1 LTATLR
7 LTGMAHGGAAPGR
20 YEGRLLFVPYAIP
33 GETVRV
39 EIVEA
44 HERWARARLLEVVE
58 ASPDRVAD
66 PPCPHFGPA
75 GCGGCQWQ
83 HIAYPAQLTY
93 KREVVCDQLARI
105 GKIVDPPVR
114 AVMPSPMPWGYRNQ
128 VQLRPTG
135 EGTLGFVRAS
145 SAGVIAI
152 RTCPIMHPLLA
163 ELFEQ
168 LDLDFA
174 DLARLTLRA
183 GVATGDQ
190 MALLETLEDEPPEIA
205 VDLPLSVNFLLSDGT
220 PVTLVGNP
228 WIAEAVAGRFWRISA
243 PSFFQVNR
251 DMAERLV
258 QVVRDFAAPRDTETL
273 LDLYA
278 GVGLFGLTL
287 APLAGRAY
295 LVEENPHAVADALEN
310 AAGQENVTLL
320 EGPVEEALAD
330 WAEPVDIVVLDPPRG
345 GCTPD
350 VLAALARLS
359 PARIVYVSCDPAT
372 LARDLRRLLEG
383 PFRLLEV
390 QPLDMFP
397 QTYHIECVA
406 LLRFDDFP

>member
-7 LTGMAHGGAAPGR
+7 LTGMAHGGTALGR
-20 YEGRLLFVPYAIP
+20 YEGRVLFVPYAIP

-44 HERWARARLLEVVE
+44 HDRWARARLLEIIE
-58 ASPDRVAD
+58 PSPDRIAD
-66 PPCPHFGPA
+66 PPCPHFGPSR
-75 GCGGCQWQ
+75 CGGCQWQ
-83 HIAYPAQLTY
+83 HIAYPAQLTF
-93 KREVVCDQLARI
+93 KQEVVRDQLQRI
-105 GKIVDPPVR
+105 GKIADPPVCD
-114 AVMPSPMPWGYRNQ
+114 VIPSPSPLGYRNQ
-128 VQLRPTG
+128 VQLRPASDG
-135 EGTLGFVRAS
+135 VLGFVRADN
-145 SAGVIAI
+145 AGVQPI

-168 LDLDFA
+168 LDLDFP

-183 GVATGDQ
+183 GAATGDA
-190 MALLETLEDEPPEIA
+190 MAILETVEDEPPEIA

-220 PVTLVGNP
+220 PVTLVGNS
-228 WIAEAVAGRFWRISA
+228 WIAEEVAGRLWRVSA
-243 PSFFQVNR
+243 PSFFQVNTE
-251 DMAERLV
+251 MAERLV
-258 QVVRDFAAPRDTETL
+258 QVVRDYAAPRDTETL

-278 GVGLFGLTL
+278 GAGLFGLSL
-287 APLAGRAY
+287 ASHVAQVY
-295 LVEENPHAVADALEN
+295 LVEENPYAVADALEN

-320 EGPVEEALAD
+320 EGPVEEALAEWD
-330 WAEPVDIVVLDPPRG
+330 ESVDIVVLDPPRG
-345 GCTPD
+345 GCAPD
-350 VLAALARLS
+350 VLAALSRLA

-383 PFRLLEV
+383 HFRLVNV

-406 LLRFDDFP
+406 LLQLDNE

>member
-1 LTATLR
+1 
-7 LTGMAHGGAAPGR
+7 MAHGGAALGR
-20 YEGRLLFVPYAIP
+20 YEGRVLFVPYAIP

-58 ASPDRVAD
+58 PSLDRIAD
-66 PPCPHFGPA
+66 PQCPHFGPSR
-75 GCGGCQWQ
+75 CGGCHWQ
-83 HIAYPAQLTY
+83 HIAYPAQLAY
-93 KREVVCDQLARI
+93 KKEVVLDQLARI
-105 GKIVDPPVR
+105 GKIAGPPVHE
-114 AVMPSPMPWGYRNQ
+114 VIPSPSPWGYRNQ
-128 VQLRPTG
+128 VQLRPAG
-135 EGTLGFVRAS
+135 DGALGFVRA
-145 SAGVIAI
+145 GNDGIQPI

-163 ELFEQ
+163 ELFDQ
-168 LDLDFA
+168 LDLDFP

-183 GVATGDQ
+183 GVATGDA
-190 MALLETLEDEPPEIA
+190 MAILETREDEPPEIA
-205 VDLPLSVNFLLSDGT
+205 VDLPLSVNFMLSDGT
-220 PVTLVGNP
+220 PVTLVGNA
-228 WIAEAVAGRFWRISA
+228 WIAEEVAGRLWRVSA

-251 DMAERLV
+251 EMAEQLV
-258 QVVRDFAAPRDTETL
+258 QVVRDYAAPRETETL

-287 APLAGRAY
+287 APLAGRAF

-320 EGPVEEALAD
+320 EGPVEEALAE
-330 WAEPVDIVVLDPPRG
+330 WEEPVDIVVLDPPRG
-345 GCTPD
+345 GCAPD
-350 VLAALARLS
+350 VPAALSRLAPARL
-359 PARIVYVSCDPAT
+359 VYVSCDPAT

-383 PFRLLEV
+383 PFRLIDV

-406 LLRFDDFP
+406 LLRRQ